1 MRTIHKYDFSKNDGY
16 FSGNIV
22 KILGVK
28 TQMSNVVI
36 YAEIDDEAPVRE
48 FHAVGAGTGWD
59 LTDED
64 GGYALKGYEY
74 LDTVL
79 LLADSF
85 VLHIYIKEIN
95 KKAKINDNKQVA
107 EQIAEKKTAKSTKK
121 ARVDNFNSK
130 IDTNLLKNFI

>member
-1 MRTIHKYDFSKNDGY
+1 MKTIFKYNFAKNDGH

-28 TQMSNVVI
+28 TQMNNVII
-36 YAEIDDEAPVRE
+36 YAEVDDDAPVRE
-48 FHAVGAGTGWD
+48 FHVTGVGTGWD

-64 GGYALKGYEY
+64 GSYALKDYEY

-85 VLHIYIKEIN
+85 VLHIYIKEIG
-95 KKAKINDNKQVA
+95 KKEEIGNDKP
-107 EQIAEKKTAKSTKK
+107 TAKENITKSTNKT
-121 ARVDNFNSK
+121 RVEKNNSK
-130 IDTNLLKNFI
+130 IDSNLLKNFI

>member
-1 MRTIHKYDFSKNDGY
+1 MRTIYKYDFSKNDGY

-59 LTDED
+59 LTNED
-64 GGYALKGYEY
+64 GGYALKDYEY

-95 KKAKINDNKQVA
+95 KKTKTDDNKQVV
-107 EQIAEKKTAKSTKK
+107 EKKTAKSTKK

-130 IDTNLLKNFI
+130 IDSNLLKNFI